1 MRLATLLAVCQ
12 YQVRVIW
19 LDFYEQ
25 FPMTTF
31 AYDWKYLQ
39 TVKENKK
46 KFKYLAMADLPKV
59 CVNIILIITK

>member
-12 YQVRVIW
+12 YQVREIW

-31 AYDWKYLQ
+31 ACDWKNLQ

-46 KFKYLAMADLPKV
+46 KLKYLAMTDLPKV